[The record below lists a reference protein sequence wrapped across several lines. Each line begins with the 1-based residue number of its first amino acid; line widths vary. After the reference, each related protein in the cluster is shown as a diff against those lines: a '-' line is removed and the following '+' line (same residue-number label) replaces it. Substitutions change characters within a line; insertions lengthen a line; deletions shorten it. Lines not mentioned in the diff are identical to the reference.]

1 MPACSII
8 VPVYNHASVTRQ
20 CLNALLA
27 GPPAGVDYEVIVV
40 DDASTDITPELLA
53 SYGARITT
61 IRHPHNR
68 GFATTCNDGAA
79 AASGEYLVFLN
90 NDTLPRPGWLDA
102 LAGYAQAHPAA
113 AVVGSKL
120 LYPDGTIQHAGVVI
134 CHSDR
139 HPRHLYRGFPGEHPA
154 VNQSGPLQVVTAA
167 SMLVQRAAFEEAGGF
182 DAAFINGYEDVD
194 LCLRLGEMG
203 HEVHYCAESVV
214 VHFESASRAGR
225 ADEALHNNTLYNQ
238 RWRDRVRPDDIER
251 YLADGLLSFEYPE
264 RDLYPLT
271 CRLAPE
277 LAVLDTAHREQT
289 TDRLLLERARQVWQL
304 SSEHVKL
311 LLQIQ
316 ELTSQLGTDLDRR
329 PSR

>member
-1 MPACSII
+1 MATCSIV

-27 GPPAGVDYEVIVV
+27 HPPEDVECEIVVV

-53 SYGARITT
+53 RYGDQIVSV
-61 IRHPHNR
+61 RHAQNR

-102 LAGYAQAHPAA
+102 LVAYAQAQPAA

-134 CHSDR
+134 CRSDR
-139 HPRHLYRGFPGEHPA
+139 HPRHVYRGFPAEHPA
-154 VNQSGPLQVVTAA
+154 VNRSGKLQIVTAA
-167 SMLVQRAAFEEAGGF
+167 SMLVKRDTFQEAGGF
-182 DAAFINGYEDVD
+182 DASFINGYEDVD

-225 ADEALHNNTLYNQ
+225 ADEALHNNRLYDQ

-251 YLADGLLSFEYPE
+251 YLEDGLLSFEYPE

-277 LAVLDTAHREQT
+277 LAVLDADHREQAS
-289 TDRLLLERARQVWQL
+289 DRLLLERARQVWQL

-316 ELTSQLGTDLDRR
+316 ELTERTERTT
-329 PSR
+329 P

>member
-1 MPACSII
+1 MPTCSIV

-27 GPPAGVDYEVIVV
+27 SPPADLDCEIVV
-40 DDASTDITPELLA
+40 IDDASTDITPELLS
-53 SYGARITT
+53 SYGSRIVSV
-61 IRHPHNR
+61 RHSQNR

-79 AASGEYLVFLN
+79 TASGEYLVFLN

-102 LAGYAQAHPAA
+102 LTQYAQAHPAA

-134 CHSDR
+134 CRSDR

-154 VNQSGPLQVVTAA
+154 VNTSGPMQIVTAA
-167 SMLVQRAAFEEAGGF
+167 SMLVKRVAFQEAGGF
-182 DAAFINGYEDVD
+182 DASFINGYEDVD
-194 LCLRLGEMG
+194 LCLRLGEMN

-225 ADEALHNNTLYNQ
+225 ADEALHNNSLYNQ
-238 RWRDRVRPDDIER
+238 RWRGRVRPDDIER
-251 YLADGLLSFEYPE
+251 YLADGLLAFEYPE

-277 LAVLDTAHREQT
+277 LAVLDADHRERA
-289 TDRLLLERARQVWQL
+289 TDRLLLKRARQVWQL

-316 ELTSQLGTDLDRR
+316 ELTER
-329 PSR
+329 SR